1 MPQFTNNLEESLQK
15 ARQEL
20 AVLENLRKQTL
31 AAPTQPRLLEE
42 LNNTIKSLTLEE
54 REGLQRNSAYAEASK
69 LYEDGFNSFLGA
81 KFGAEYLE
89 TPQGKQAAENL
100 IDTLKQHKDQFKEAS
115 QAKLKELEKLAD
127 LVRNNPKI
135 KAELDAMIKPE

>member
-42 LNNTIKSLTLEE
+42 LNNTIKKDYKGIVLMLKLLNYMKMASTL
-54 REGLQRNSAYAEASK
+54 S
-69 LYEDGFNSFLGA
+69 
-81 KFGAEYLE
+81 
-89 TPQGKQAAENL
+89 
-100 IDTLKQHKDQFKEAS
+100 
-115 QAKLKELEKLAD
+115 
-127 LVRNNPKI
+127 
-135 KAELDAMIKPE
+135 

>member
-42 LNNTIKSLTLEE
+42 LNNTIKSLTPEE
-54 REGLQRNSAYAEASK
+54 REKDYKGIVLMLKLLNYMKMAS
-69 LYEDGFNSFLGA
+69 
-81 KFGAEYLE
+81 
-89 TPQGKQAAENL
+89 
-100 IDTLKQHKDQFKEAS
+100 TLS
-115 QAKLKELEKLAD
+115 
-127 LVRNNPKI
+127 
-135 KAELDAMIKPE
+135 